1 MSESARPRADILRT
15 RDLVGWTVSD
25 ARGAKVGTVN
35 DVLIDRSGCIRF
47 LAVDLGLFRKSVLL
61 PVEALEWGEAAMVLN
76 RWGVDDIKPL
86 PTYHADRPL
95 SRELLEEMERAHP
108 RLYGAHGT
116 AELQAGDAEGER
128 LVPLNEARDFRLGK
142 GAPDPR
148 GWNVFGADGE
158 RAGVISGLLVDPVG
172 MKVRYLE
179 VDLADD
185 LFQLDEDR
193 HVLVPSDAVDLRER
207 GKDAW
212 VTGLA
217 ARDLA
222 RLPAYTGG
230 MVDPVTQRLTDDAF
244 AGGEQGRALGSGSP
258 GVRVEE
264 EVPPHLPPPARGDLP
279 PRGEDERLA

>member
-1 MSESARPRADILRT
+1 MSESARPRAEILRT

-25 ARGAKVGTVN
+25 SRGTKVGTVN

-61 PVEALEWGEAAMVLN
+61 PVDAMEWGEAAMVLT
-76 RWGVDDIKPL
+76 RWGVDDIKAL

-95 SRELLEEMERAHP
+95 SREVLDEMERAHP
-108 RLYGAHGT
+108 RLYGARGI
-116 AELQAGDAEGER
+116 ADLPAGEANGEQV
-128 LVPLNEARDFRLGK
+128 VPLDQARDFRLGK

-158 RAGVISGLLVDPVG
+158 RAGVVTGLLVDPVG

-193 HVLVPSDAVDLRER
+193 RVLVPSDAVDLRER

-212 VTGLA
+212 VNGLA

-230 MVDPVTQRLTDDAF
+230 VVDPVTQRLTDEAF
-244 AGGEQGRALGSGSP
+244 AGRGQERALGSGSP

-264 EVPPHLPPPARGDLP
+264 EAPPHLPPPSRGDLP
-279 PRGEDERLA
+279 PRGDDERLA

>member
-1 MSESARPRADILRT
+1 MSESARPRAEILRT
-15 RDLVGWTVSD
+15 RDIVGWTVSD
-25 ARGAKVGTVN
+25 ARGAKAGTVN

-61 PVEALEWGEAAMVLN
+61 PVDALEWGEAAMVLT
-76 RWGVDDIKPL
+76 RWGVDDIKSL
-86 PTYHADRPL
+86 PTYHSDRPL
-95 SRELLEEMERAHP
+95 SHEVLAEMASAHP
-108 RLYGAHGT
+108 RLYGAQSI
-116 AELQAGDAEGER
+116 ADLPAGDADGDR
-128 LVPLNEARDFRLGK
+128 AVPLAQARDFRLGK

-158 RAGVISGLLVDPVG
+158 RAGVIAGLLVDPVG

-193 HVLVPSDAVDLRER
+193 HVLVPSEAVDLRER

-230 MVDPVTQRLTDDAF
+230 VLDPVTRRLTDDAF
-244 AGGEQGRALGSGSP
+244 AGGSQERALSSGSP

-264 EVPPHLPPPARGDLP
+264 EAPPHLPPPTRGDLP
-279 PRGEDERLA
+279 PRGEDERLS

>member
-1 MSESARPRADILRT
+1 MSESARPRAEILRT

-25 ARGAKVGTVN
+25 ARGAKVGTVS

-61 PVEALEWGEAAMVLN
+61 PVDALEWGEAAMVLT
-76 RWGVDDIKPL
+76 RWGVDDVKAL
-86 PTYHADRPL
+86 PTYQPDRPL
-95 SRELLEEMERAHP
+95 SRDLLDEMERAYP
-108 RLYGAHGT
+108 RLYGAR
-116 AELQAGDAEGER
+116 ELADLPPEQGSGEQA
-128 LVPLNEARDFRLGK
+128 VPLAEARDFRLGK

-158 RAGVISGLLVDPVG
+158 RAGTVAGLLVDPVG
-172 MKVRYLE
+172 MKVRYFE

-185 LFQLDEDR
+185 LFQLDGDR
-193 HVLVPSDAVDLRER
+193 HVLVPAESVELRER
-207 GKDAW
+207 GEDAW

-217 ARDLA
+217 ARELA

-230 MVDPVTQRLTDDAF
+230 AVDPVTQRLTDDAF
-244 AGGEQGRALGSGSP
+244 AGGGRGRAPGRGAP

-264 EVPPHLPPPARGDLP
+264 EAPPHLPPPHRGDLP
-279 PRGEDERLA
+279 PRGDDERFA